1 MEQQQQQLTPE
12 LFPVAGNA
20 DSFVVDD
27 LLDFSNE
34 NGQPDDGLEP
44 FPDSSTVS
52 TGTLA
57 DSSNSSSSFY
67 TDGSV
72 FSDDLCVPVSFYSI
86 SRRALT
92 STMLIY

>member
-1 MEQQQQQLTPE
+1 MEQQQQLTPE
-12 LFPVAGNA
+12 LFLVAGGNS

-27 LLDFSNE
+27 LLDFSND
-34 NGQPDDGLEP
+34 NVQPDDGLEP

-57 DSSNSSSSFY
+57 DSSNSSSSFS

-72 FSDDLCVPVSFYSI
+72 FSDDLCVPVSFH
-86 SRRALT
+86 
-92 STMLIY
+92 